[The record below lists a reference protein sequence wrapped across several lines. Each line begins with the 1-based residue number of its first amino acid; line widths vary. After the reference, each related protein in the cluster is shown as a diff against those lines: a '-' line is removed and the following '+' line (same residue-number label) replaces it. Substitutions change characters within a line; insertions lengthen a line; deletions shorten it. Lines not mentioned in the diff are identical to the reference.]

1 MKKYSLD
8 FISENNLKSAKFS
21 FWTPEHIVPA
31 EEMSEYEFDMAICLT
46 KLSLMFE
53 GIELSENEIK
63 TLKEKYY
70 YNIKV

>member
-8 FISENNLKSAKFS
+8 FISKNNLKSTKSS
-21 FWTPEHIVPA
+21 FWMSEHIVPA

-63 TLKEKYY
+63 TLIEKYS
-70 YNIKV
+70 II